1 MQEFYGIDGDHAELD
16 LICQDYAEKI
26 RSCSPLL
33 CLLGIGENGHLAF
46 NDPGEADFEDP
57 EEVKIVKL
65 DQVCRQQQLA
75 EGWCHSFEQVPERAP
90 SRFRRYLGCPS

>member
-1 MQEFYGIDGDHAELD
+1 
-16 LICQDYAEKI
+16 
-26 RSCSPLL
+26 
-33 CLLGIGENGHLAF
+33 
-46 NDPGEADFEDP
+46 
-57 EEVKIVKL
+57 VKIVKL